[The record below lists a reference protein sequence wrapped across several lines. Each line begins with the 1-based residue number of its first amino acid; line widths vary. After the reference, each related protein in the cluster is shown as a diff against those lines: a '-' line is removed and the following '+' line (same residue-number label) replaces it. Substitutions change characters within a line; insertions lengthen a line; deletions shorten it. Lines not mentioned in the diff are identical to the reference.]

1 MEQERQ
7 SDYEIREAT
16 IDDVKPIRTMHGQS
30 WRDTYRNDELGVT
43 KEWLAEETTKWLTS
57 EWMDKSYQKM
67 SEVFADPKQFYR
79 VALQSDRVVGMVHV
93 LTKEDGTKHLGAL
106 YTSTETHGSGLAQEL
121 MSLADSFVG
130 DDEIDLEVVDY
141 NERAKA
147 FYRKCG
153 FVDAGKTEELFRD
166 KMPVLRMV
174 RRAGSRSDYCKY
186 DKKGEYDEV

>member
-16 IDDVKPIRTMHGQS
+16 IDDVNPIRTMHGQS

-43 KEWLAEETTKWLTS
+43 EEWLVEETTKWLTP
-57 EWMDKSYQKM
+57 ERMDKSYQKM
-67 SEVFADPKQFYR
+67 SEVFADPEQFYR
-79 VALQSDRVVGMVHV
+79 VALQGDRVVGMVHV

-106 YTSTETHGSGLAQEL
+106 YTTTETHGSGLAQEL

-153 FVDAGKTEELFRD
+153 FVDAGETGELFRD

-186 DKKGEYDEV
+186 DKKGECDEV